1 MASSASISAA
11 PNDAAPV
18 ADAPSGDVG
27 MPVPST
33 TPTGSLDRMQ
43 VRIGEPVWPLAER
56 LFPVQGEWTLPDI
69 DRLHRFDEDLRVELT
84 DGCLDALP
92 MPEAIH
98 QAVQNLLW
106 SLLMTRLGV
115 HRVQTSGYRLYLDA
129 GYRYPDV
136 LATLDR
142 TSFGTTGATAA
153 DFVVEV
159 LSPGEDNRSRDEVT
173 KRAEY
178 AAAGVGEYW
187 IVDTEAQTIRQL
199 VLPAEAAAGEE
210 LAYREVGLFGR
221 GQSVASAVID
231 GFAVALDDLFSPF
244 DEPTDD
250 AAPDAASESSAGRSK
265 PNACSP
271 SGPTRPH

>member
-1 MASSASISAA
+1 
-11 PNDAAPV
+11 
-18 ADAPSGDVG
+18 
-27 MPVPST
+27 MPVPPT
-33 TPTGSLDRMQ
+33 TPADSLDRMQ

-56 LFPVQGEWTLPDI
+56 LFPVQGAWTPD
-69 DRLHRFDEDLRVELT
+69 RFLSLDPLLRVELA
-84 DGCLDALP
+84 DGSLEFLP
-92 MPEAIH
+92 MPEDIH
-98 QAVQNLLW
+98 QETLGWLYVQLFQ
-106 SLLMTRLGV
+106 MLGRR
-115 HRVQTSGYRLYLDA
+115 RVYTAGYRLRTRR
-129 GYRYPDV
+129 GFREPDV
-136 LATLDR
+136 IATLDAA
-142 TSFGTTGATAA
+142 SFGQRFATAA

-159 LSPGEDNRSRDEVT
+159 MSPGEDNRSRDEVT

-244 DEPTDD
+244 DD
-250 AAPDAASESSAGRSK
+250 A
-265 PNACSP
+265 
-271 SGPTRPH
+271 SGEAVNR